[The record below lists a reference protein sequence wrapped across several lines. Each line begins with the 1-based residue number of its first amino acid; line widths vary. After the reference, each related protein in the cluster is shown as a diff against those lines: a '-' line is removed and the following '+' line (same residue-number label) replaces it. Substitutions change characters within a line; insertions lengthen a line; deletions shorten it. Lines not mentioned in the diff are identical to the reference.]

1 MKKIRLI
8 VASLMVGGAFFL
20 GSCTLA
26 HTVVVT
32 NNPVG
37 SKTGQVRGADV
48 DVDSGV
54 TYSGAMKA
62 GGITKAGIAEYKYVN
77 YLIFNREYM
86 TVTGE

>member
-1 MKKIRLI
+1 MKKIRPFATGL
-8 VASLMVGGAFFL
+8 LLGGAFFL

-37 SKTGQVRGADV
+37 SKTGQVRAADI
-48 DVDSGV
+48 DADSGV
-54 TYSGAMKA
+54 TYSAAMKA
-62 GGITKAGIAEYKYVN
+62 GGITKAGIAEYKYKN
-77 YLIFNREYM
+77 YVIFNREYM

>member
-1 MKKIRLI
+1 MKKNRLFA
-8 VASLMVGGAFFL
+8 ASLFLGGAMLL

-48 DVDSGV
+48 DVESGV
-54 TYSGAMKA
+54 SYSGAMKA
-62 GGITKAGIAEYKYVN
+62 GGIKKAGIAEYKYKN
-77 YLIFNREYM
+77 YLIFTREYM

>member
-1 MKKIRLI
+1 MKKIRPFATGLLF
-8 VASLMVGGAFFL
+8 SGALFL
-20 GSCTLA
+20 GSCTLT